1 MIFLPLNFVTSY
13 LGMNTCDIRNM
24 SNNQSLFW
32 AIVVPLTCAVMTVI
46 LSIAYNGDQL
56 RWLMSNGFHVLRRYV
71 KISNVS
77 RISIADLE
85 RITDNSI

>member
-1 MIFLPLNFVTSY
+1 MIFLPFNFVASY
-13 LGMNTCDIRNM
+13 FGMNTYDMSNM

-32 AIVVPLTCAVMTVI
+32 AIVVPLACAVMTVI

-56 RWLMSNGFHVLRRYV
+56 RWLTSNGFHVLRGYV

-77 RISIADLE
+77 RISIADFE